1 MAKQIKYSM
10 EKKIKRRNR
19 LTVVLILMVV
29 LLVVTTLVGIIGFRS
44 YINNLS
50 EEKTGTEY
58 QQYYAMIV
66 DERESAFWQSIYEAA
81 FEAGKNSGIYI
92 DLFGTNAFQNK
103 NREALME
110 IAIAADVDG
119 IILEADEGEAMTA
132 LINRATEEGIPVVTV
147 YKDSAN
153 SARCSYVGVGNYDI
167 GQEYGRRVL
176 AIADEFQRPVSVAV
190 LTSENAKDSGQNAVY
205 SGIQDT
211 VDLER
216 KKGVQIELEQISV
229 DDSNAFA
236 AEESIRD
243 IFTAETLPDIIICL
257 NERNTICVYQ
267 TVVDYNK
274 VGQVQIL
281 GYYDSEAILT
291 AIERDVIYA
300 TIAVDTEQMGE
311 YCVAALQEYYSQ
323 GYTSQYFSADI
334 LLIDRNNAKE
344 YPGRKT
350 K

>member
-1 MAKQIKYSM
+1 MD
-10 EKKIKRRNR
+10 KKIKRRNWF
-19 LTVVLILMVV
+19 TLISIIMVI
-29 LLVVTTLVGIIGFRS
+29 LLVLTTLVGIIAFRS

-50 EEKTGTEY
+50 EEKTRTEY

-66 DERESAFWQSIYEAA
+66 EERESAFWQSVYEEA
-81 FEAGKNSGIYI
+81 FEFGANSGIYI
-92 DLFGTNAFQNK
+92 DLFGRNAFQNK
-103 NREALME
+103 SREELME

-119 IILEADEGEAMTA
+119 IILEADEGEEMAA

-153 SARCSYVGVGNYDI
+153 SSRCSYVGVGNYDI

-176 AIADEFQRPVSVAV
+176 VLAEDFHRPVSVAV

-216 KKGVQIELEQISV
+216 KKGIQIELAQIGV
-229 DDSNAFA
+229 DDSTVFA
-236 AEESIRD
+236 AEEAIRD

-274 VGQVQIL
+274 VGHVQIL

-291 AIERDVIYA
+291 AIEREVIYA

-334 LLIDRNNAKE
+334 MLIDRNNAKE